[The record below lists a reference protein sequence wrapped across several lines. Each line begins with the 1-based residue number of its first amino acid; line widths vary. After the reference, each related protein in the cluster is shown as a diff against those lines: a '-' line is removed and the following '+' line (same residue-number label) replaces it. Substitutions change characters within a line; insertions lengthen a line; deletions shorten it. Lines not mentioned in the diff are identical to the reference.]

1 MVLLQQNYFLLQTL
15 IKPLML
21 PLMARNI
28 SVIKLMFMEDDD
40 VSLSKE
46 LYQCYGSFI
55 WKLKSYNISQK
66 INQSKKYYDVPL
78 EATRGK

>member
-1 MVLLQQNYFLLQTL
+1 
-15 IKPLML
+15 ML

-28 SVIKLMFMEDDD
+28 SVIKLMFMEDDAKSYIS
-40 VSLSKE
+40 V
-46 LYQCYGSFI
+46 YGSFI

-78 EATRGK
+78 ETTRGK